1 MTPLVLASQSPRRRE
16 LLEQLGIPFVVRP
29 AHADEAV
36 LPGEPARD
44 YVLRVARDKAR
55 LSSAAE
61 AREGAVEGALVLAAD
76 TAVVLRGEV
85 LGKPSGPQDARRML
99 RALSGTVHEV
109 LTGVCVRRAAGAR
122 PDAAAPEGGPA
133 VELDAVVATEV
144 RFAPLSAAE
153 VEWYVATGE
162 PLDKAGAYAI
172 QGAGGAFVIRVD
184 GSVSNVV
191 GLPLAE
197 TAALLRRAGFP
208 LPWER
213 A

>member
-16 LLEQLGIPFVVRP
+16 LLEQLGVPLVVRP

-36 LPGEPARD
+36 LPGEAPRD

-55 LSSAAE
+55 LASAAG
-61 AREGAVEGALVLAAD
+61 ARERDAGGPVVLAAD

-85 LGKPSGPQDARRML
+85 LGKPAGAEDARRML

-109 LTGVCVRRAAGAR
+109 LTAVCVRRTGGTR
-122 PDAAAPEGGPA
+122 SLAAAAEDVLS
-133 VELDAVVATEV
+133 VELDAVVSTEV
-144 RFAPLSAAE
+144 RFAPLSDAE
-153 VEWYVATGE
+153 VAWYVATGE

-172 QGAGGAFVIRVD
+172 QGAGGAFVVRVD

-197 TAALLRRAGFP
+197 TADLLRRAGYP

-213 A
+213 P